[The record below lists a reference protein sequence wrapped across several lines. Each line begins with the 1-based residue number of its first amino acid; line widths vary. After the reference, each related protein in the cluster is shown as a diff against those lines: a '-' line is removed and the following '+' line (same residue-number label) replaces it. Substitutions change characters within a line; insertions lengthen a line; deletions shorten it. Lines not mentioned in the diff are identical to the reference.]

1 MAMLSK
7 SAVYLLAGV
16 FALGLVRP
24 GWAADQTKEAPAKKM
39 AKTEEHAGVRKGSEE
54 IRKVQEALKA
64 KGEDP
69 GSIDGIMGKKTQ
81 VALKKFQEQNNLKA
95 TAMLDEH
102 TAEKLGVQTAKP
114 STENKMK
121 EEKK

>member
-1 MAMLSK
+1 MLAN
-7 SAVYLLAGV
+7 SAVYLLTGV
-16 FALGLVRP
+16 FAVGLVQP
-24 GWAADQTKEAPAKKM
+24 GWAADQTKEAPAKQM
-39 AKTEEHAGVRKGSEE
+39 EKTEEHTRVRKGSEE

-69 GSIDGIMGKKTQ
+69 GAIDGIMGKKTKA
-81 VALKKFQEQNNLKA
+81 ALKKFQEKNNLKA
-95 TAMLDEH
+95 TAVLDEQ
-102 TAEKLGVQTAKP
+102 TADKLGVKTAEP

>member
-1 MAMLSK
+1 MLSK
-7 SAVYLLAGV
+7 SAVYLLASV
-16 FALGLVRP
+16 FALGLVQA
-24 GWAADQTKEAPAKKM
+24 GWAADQTKEAPAKMEKV
-39 AKTEEHAGVRKGSEE
+39 EEHARVRKGSEE

-69 GSIDGIMGKKTQ
+69 GSIDGIMGKKTKA
-81 VALKKFQEQNNLKA
+81 ALKKFQEQNNLKA
-95 TAMLDEH
+95 TAMLDEQ
-102 TAEKLGVQTAKP
+102 TAEKLGVKTAQP